1 MACEIE
7 LEVGAGTGP
16 GEFTARVVN
25 AVSGGEPSAT
35 THLDVESLLRDRDTL
50 EAVVL
55 GSGAPGGG
63 PANGEEQLRRVGG
76 QLFDALFVGPVLGT
90 YRASMGVA
98 MQRGEPLRVV
108 LRLTAPRLAAL
119 PWEALY
125 DPEIGAYICRKEPLV
140 RRVPA
145 PYTPE
150 PLEVDP
156 PLRVLGLVAAPRE
169 LPELDVTAEQQ
180 RLSEALAGPIRDG
193 LIELD
198 WLPKASW
205 EAVQEKLLSGH
216 WHVFHFIG
224 HGDFDVDTDR
234 GLIDLVDT
242 HSGRNPVEARQ
253 LADLLR
259 EANPSPRLVVLNS
272 CSSGEEGTRDLFSGT
287 AAALVQSGVSA
298 VAAMQFTVSDGA
310 AIAFSRGFYT
320 ALAHGHGIDGAIRS
334 GRISILG
341 TPNTLE
347 WVTPVLYVRGDTTDL
362 FTLTGL
368 PAPGPTRTTAAPQ
381 QDWRS
386 PRAAVVPAEPSAV
399 DSHGR
404 EGGTVSPSGRWV
416 TRTRLAIAV
425 GVSVVVALTAVA
437 LTWWMNRPVT
447 RLEVV
452 DLAVVQGDTQAMT
465 PDNSEWELVPPKVQI
480 TLRNIGD
487 QVSVITG
494 AQLEVVDFTH
504 LPICWG
510 AGGALQA
517 SQTYDVVLPENPKP
531 NDVIEVGI
539 AQEVEPDR
547 ADKFELALQMRDADP
562 ALGTY
567 LYRLKVSLIRDGGA
581 ERIEVG
587 YAVVAAPL
595 LNAVPFSRDEL
606 NDPDAGECF
615 RRVAAEYQRAQRW
628 EGERSADLSQD
639 VFDE

>member
-35 THLDVESLLRDRDTL
+35 THLDVEGLLRDRDAL
-50 EAVVL
+50 ETAVL
-55 GSGAPGGG
+55 MSGTAGGG
-63 PANGEEQLRRVGG
+63 PTNAEDQLRRIGR
-76 QLFDALFVGPVLGT
+76 QLFDALFVGAVLGT
-90 YRASMGVA
+90 YRASLGVA
-98 MQRGEPLRVV
+98 MQRGEPLSVV
-108 LRLTAPRLAAL
+108 LRLTAPKLAAL

-125 DPEIGAYICRKEPLV
+125 DPEVGAYICRKEPLV

-145 PYTPE
+145 PYTAE
-150 PLEVDP
+150 PLKVEP
-156 PLRVLGLVAAPRE
+156 PLRVLGLVAAPRG
-169 LPELDVTAEQQ
+169 LPELDVHAEQR

-198 WLPKASW
+198 WLPEASW
-205 EAVQEKLLSGH
+205 DAVQEKLLSGH
-216 WHVFHFIG
+216 WHALHFIG

-234 GLIDLVDT
+234 GLIDLVDAD
-242 HSGRNPVEARQ
+242 SGRNPVEARQ

-310 AIAFSRGFYT
+310 AIAFARGFYT

-334 GRISILG
+334 GRISMLG

-368 PAPGPTRTTAAPQ
+368 PAAGPTRTTAAAQ
-381 QDWRS
+381 QDWRD
-386 PRAAVVPAEPSAV
+386 PRATVVPAEPSAV
-399 DSHGR
+399 DSQGR
-404 EGGTVSPSGRWV
+404 EGGPVSPRGRRH
-416 TRTRLAIAV
+416 TRTKVAIAAGLAV
-425 GVSVVVALTAVA
+425 IVALTAVA
-437 LTWWMNRPVT
+437 LTWWMNRPTT

-452 DLAVVQGDTQAMT
+452 DLAVVQGDTQAVT
-465 PDNSEWELVPPKVQI
+465 PDNNQWELVPPKVQI
-480 TLRNIGD
+480 TLKNIGD

-494 AQLEVVDFTH
+494 ARLEVVDFTH

-510 AGGALQA
+510 AGGALEA
-517 SQTYDVVLPENPKP
+517 SQTYDVVLPENPKLHE
-531 NDVIEVGI
+531 VIEVDV
-539 AQEVEPDR
+539 AQEVERDR
-547 ADKFELALQMRDADP
+547 ADKFELAMQVHDADP

-567 LYRLKVSLIRDGGA
+567 LYRLKVSLTRDGGA
-581 ERIEVG
+581 ESIEVG
-587 YAVVAAPL
+587 HVVVAAPL

-606 NDPDAGECF
+606 NDPDVGECF

-628 EGERSADLSQD
+628 EGERSPDLSQT